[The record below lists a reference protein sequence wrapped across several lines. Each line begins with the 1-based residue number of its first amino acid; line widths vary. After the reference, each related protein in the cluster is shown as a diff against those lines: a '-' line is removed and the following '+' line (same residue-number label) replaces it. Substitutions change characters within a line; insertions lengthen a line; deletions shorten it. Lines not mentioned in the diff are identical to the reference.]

1 MEQKDDN
8 RYVVI
13 SYACAAIVTTVLY
26 IIAGHYFKFYY
37 DLNDDILIKDILS
50 AQKPYKKISELPELV
65 QTVRDAYARLLDQK
79 REEVKAEIR
88 AAMGEIHQ
96 SADVKQAD
104 IVQRADDA
112 LTEKRTAAENAE
124 KLTTLDAMKIQIGN
138 IRQQYLQKLAVVAE
152 PNVDTV
158 TMSRSTVCH
167 TMKLKNE
174 ADIDEYLAEVKRTL
188 MDKLNGHD
196 VLHII

>member
-1 MEQKDDN
+1 MSD
-8 RYVVI
+8 I
-13 SYACAAIVTTVLY
+13 SR
-26 IIAGHYFKFYY
+26 
-37 DLNDDILIKDILS
+37 IKDILS
-50 AQKPYKKISELPELV
+50 VQEPYKRISELPELV
-65 QTVRDAYARLLDQK
+65 QGIKDVYSRLLAQK
-79 REEVKAEIR
+79 RDEVKAEIQ

-96 SADVKQAD
+96 SADIKQAD

-112 LTEKRTAAENAE
+112 LTEKRTAAENAD
-124 KLTTLDAMKIQIGN
+124 KLTSLDAMKIQISN
-138 IRQQYLQKLAVVAE
+138 IRQQYLRKLAVVAE

-167 TMKLKNE
+167 TMKLKSE
-174 ADIDEYLAEVKRTL
+174 ADIDEYLAEVKKTL